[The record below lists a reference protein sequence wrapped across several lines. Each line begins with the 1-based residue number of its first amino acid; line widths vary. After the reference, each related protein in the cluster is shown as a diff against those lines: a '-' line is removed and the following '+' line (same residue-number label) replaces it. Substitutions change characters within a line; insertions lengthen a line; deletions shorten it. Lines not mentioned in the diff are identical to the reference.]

1 MSDSDDIRS
10 ILETLA
16 ERGLF
21 VVTVKEKRVLEA
33 AEKLPEATLAFWRA
47 TRHIKGFDPAREFI
61 DAVVDW
67 RGAEEEGR

>member
-33 AEKLPEATLAFWRA
+33 AEQLPESTLAVWRA
-47 TRHIKGFDPAREFI
+47 TRHIRDFDPALEFI

-67 RGAEEEGR
+67 RGSKETKS